1 MKICF
6 WGCRGSI
13 PAPGPDT
20 LEFGGNT
27 TCVEVILNSGRRL
40 VIDAG
45 TGIRLLGEYLQ
56 TRVATVRLHLLL
68 THNHWD
74 HLMGLPFFAPI
85 YREDS
90 EIQVDGWPL
99 AMPALRRIFDDHM
112 GDGFF
117 PVGFEQL
124 KSHVTFLNKIARTPL
139 ILDDVI
145 IEALPLNHPQGCLG
159 YRFREEGHTLVFF
172 TDNELGLEGG
182 HRFPE
187 FVRFCRHAD
196 LLVHDAQYLP
206 EEISM
211 HRGWGHSTYEE
222 VVRLALEA
230 EVKHLLFT
238 HHDPGRSDHEVRQIV
253 KRAQKLA
260 GALGSI
266 LPIDAAREGT
276 VVSLPVRVPTGH
288 RRHAALTRKNRKAS
302 TP

>member
-1 MKICF
+1 MEIRF

-13 PAPGPDT
+13 PAPGPAT

-27 TCVEVILNSGRRL
+27 TCVEVVLHSGRRL

-45 TGIRLLGEYLQ
+45 TGIRLLGEYLR
-56 TRVATVRLHLLL
+56 TAVATVRLHLLL

-85 YREDS
+85 YREDT

-99 AMPALRRIFDDHM
+99 ALPAMRRMFDDHM

-117 PVGFEQL
+117 PVGFDQL
-124 KSHVTFLNKIARTPL
+124 KCHISFINKIARTPL
-139 ILDDVI
+139 ILDEVI
-145 IEALPLNHPQGCLG
+145 IDSLPLNHPQGCLG
-159 YRFREEGHTLVFF
+159 FRFREGDHTLVFI

-187 FVRFCRHAD
+187 FVKFARNAD
-196 LLVHDAQYLP
+196 LLIHDAQYLP
-206 EEISM
+206 EEM
-211 HRGWGHSTYEE
+211 PQHRGWGHSTYEE

-230 EVKHLLFT
+230 QVKSLLFT
-238 HHDPGRSDHEVRQIV
+238 HHDPGRSDQEVREII

-260 GALGSI
+260 AAHGSL
-266 LPIDAAREGT
+266 LPIDAAREGL
-276 VVSLPVRVPTGH
+276 VISLPKRASLTKRTVS
-288 RRHAALTRKNRKAS
+288 AAPQKK
-302 TP
+302 